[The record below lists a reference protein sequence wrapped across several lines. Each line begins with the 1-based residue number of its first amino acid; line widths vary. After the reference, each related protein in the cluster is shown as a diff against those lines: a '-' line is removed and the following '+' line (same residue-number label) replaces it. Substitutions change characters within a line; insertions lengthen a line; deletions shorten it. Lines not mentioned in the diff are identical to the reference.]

1 MTQSQENVQSTE
13 PSTGS
18 YQEFMYDSCPDFSF
32 DPMMPEFP
40 ILNTPPVITADAS
53 DDITKRAFTDMLNN
67 LIPSMVEEAL
77 KQKLPKDFGSAGGV
91 RLSTRKALQNEDLEK
106 TRTIIAELY
115 GNKMTVDNLLR
126 DKNSLGRR
134 EKNVDKTIKG
144 NNAQL
149 LAACGDTLGISDQEE
164 LNRRYSCTYEALEK
178 FVRVQILP
186 GKRSDLTWSDI
197 GRSEQSLYKIMGEN
211 FIMTTLGPE
220 NGLPLYCCTES
231 WGIRE
236 LFVAIIRNCTPRR
249 DKVSKN
255 IAPVI
260 DTSAVTISDD
270 EVTSN
275 GEAAV
280 NVSEWADQP
289 SVFQQRLLNR
299 DRVESC
305 DDESENEDTVG
316 NEGENEVEEEEDEDD
331 ECDEDDNEEEIQ
343 RLLAKNK
350 ADEEK
355 LRKKLEAMK
364 RK

>member
-1 MTQSQENVQSTE
+1 MT
-13 PSTGS
+13 
-18 YQEFMYDSCPDFSF
+18 
-32 DPMMPEFP
+32 
-40 ILNTPPVITADAS
+40 
-53 DDITKRAFTDMLNN
+53 K
-67 LIPSMVEEAL
+67 
-77 KQKLPKDFGSAGGV
+77 
-91 RLSTRKALQNEDLEK
+91 
-106 TRTIIAELY
+106 
-115 GNKMTVDNLLR
+115 DNLLR

-134 EKNVDKTIKG
+134 EKNIDKTIKG
-144 NNAQL
+144 NKARL

-164 LNRRYSCTYEALEK
+164 LNRRYSCTYEALKK

-211 FIMTTLGPE
+211 FVMTTLGPE
-220 NGLPLYCCTES
+220 NSLPLYCCTES

-255 IAPVI
+255 IAPFI

-305 DDESENEDTVG
+305 DDESENEDMVG

-331 ECDEDDNEEEIQ
+331 EGDEDDNEEEIQ

-364 RK
+364 RKSTATSR

>member
-40 ILNTPPVITADAS
+40 ILNTPPVIIADAS

-67 LIPSMVEEAL
+67 LIPSMVEKAL

-106 TRTIIAELY
+106 TRTIIADLY

-134 EKNVDKTIKG
+134 EKNADKTIKG
-144 NNAQL
+144 NKARL

-164 LNRRYSCTYEALEK
+164 LNRRYSCTYEALKK

-236 LFVAIIRNCTPRR
+236 LFV
-249 DKVSKN
+249 SKN

-260 DTSAVTISDD
+260 DTPAVTISDD

-316 NEGENEVEEEEDEDD
+316 NEEVGENEVEEEEDEDD
-331 ECDEDDNEEEIQ
+331 EDDEDDNEEEIQ
-343 RLLAKNK
+343 RLL
-350 ADEEK
+350 D
-355 LRKKLEAMK
+355 KK
-364 RK
+364 